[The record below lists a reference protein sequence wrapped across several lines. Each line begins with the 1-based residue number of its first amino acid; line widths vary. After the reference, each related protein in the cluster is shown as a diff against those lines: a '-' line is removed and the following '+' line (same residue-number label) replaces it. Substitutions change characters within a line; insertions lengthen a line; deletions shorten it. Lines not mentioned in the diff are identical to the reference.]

1 VGITCF
7 TLEDDVFVNPPAMF
21 RRKGLNRESL
31 RGMVSGDELRDWAQ
45 GPGDAA
51 LFPYDTDFAPLNLPG
66 MRAEYAYM
74 WSYRTCLAN
83 NKMFGKQT
91 KVETGLQWWE
101 YGRLTA
107 HKLRSPL
114 TITFGEIATHNHFVL
129 DRGGKVFKQTAPV
142 IKLPAGA
149 SEEEHLGLLGL
160 LNSSLACFWLK
171 QVCQDKAGSGIGR
184 GVQNEAWEAR
194 YAFNS
199 TKVAEFPLTD
209 KRPLDLAQTLDRL
222 AQELAAIS
230 PAALLASSRP
240 DQEAGHGQDRS
251 HPHLE

>member
-1 VGITCF
+1 
-7 TLEDDVFVNPPAMF
+7 
-21 RRKGLNRESL
+21 
-31 RGMVSGDELRDWAQ
+31 
-45 GPGDAA
+45 
-51 LFPYDTDFAPLNLPG
+51 
-66 MRAEYAYM
+66 M
-74 WSYRTCLAN
+74 WPYRTCLAN

-149 SEEEHLGLLGL
+149 SEDEHLGLLGL
-160 LNSSLACFWLK
+160 LNSSVACFWLK

-194 YAFNS
+194 YAFNAS
-199 TKVAEFPLTD
+199 NVAEFPLID
-209 KRPLDLAQTLDRL
+209 IRPVDLAQTLDHL
-222 AQELAAIS
+222 AQELAASS
-230 PAALLASSRP
+230 PAALLASSCP
-240 DQEAGHGQDRS
+240 DQEPAHGQDRS